1 MKTTGL
7 SGNEMYCLDRIG
19 YKAGDLVVG
28 NSVHALG
35 LGRSIG
41 SGFRAMV
48 GGEITQFTNLIEEG
62 RAAALARLEKEAV
75 DAGAIGITGVTSELI
90 FHGSNIEFLSIGSSL
105 HTKDKQ
111 TNAHEQAGTTVTET
125 LDFSTSTDGQDLFA
139 QVDAGY
145 KPIKFVFGNVAY
157 SIGLAGGIIGA
168 IKTLAR
174 GEIREFSDIFNKTRH
189 LALER
194 ITAEAEK
201 HGANA
206 IVGIETTILP
216 LVGTGLQEMLMIG
229 TASHNPDLPTGSI
242 VSSDLTPQE
251 MWNLNKMGYAPMKI
265 LIGTS
270 VYSLGLVG
278 GVTSFVK
285 SFTKGEIPELSRMI
299 YDARENAL
307 GIINKEAD
315 TIGADEVVGVKTYVY
330 QLGSGL
336 IEFLAIGTAV
346 KKTSG
351 LKNRSL
357 ELPPQA
363 FTPDWDTFINTAET
377 SFGVGLNK
385 RP

>member
-7 SGNEMYCLDRIG
+7 SGNEIYCLDKIG

-35 LGRSIG
+35 FGRSIG

-48 GGEITQFTNLIEEG
+48 GGEVTQFTSLIEEG
-62 RAAALARLEKEAV
+62 RAAALARLEKEAT
-75 DAGAIGITGVTSELI
+75 DAGAVGITGVTSELV
-90 FHGSNIEFLSIGSSL
+90 FHGSNIEFLSVGSSL
-105 HTKDKQ
+105 HTK
-111 TNAHEQAGTTVTET
+111 GTTTNEQ
-125 LDFSTSTDGQDLFA
+125 LGFSTSTDGQDLFA

-145 KPIKFVFGNVAY
+145 KPLKFVFGNVAY
-157 SIGLAGGIIGA
+157 SIGLAGGIIGSL
-168 IKTLAR
+168 KTLAR

-189 LALER
+189 LALDR
-194 ITAEAEK
+194 ITAEAAK
-201 HGANA
+201 HGANS

-216 LVGTGLQEMLMIG
+216 LMGTGLQEMLMIG
-229 TASHNPDLPTGSI
+229 TASYNPALPKDSI

-251 MWNLNKMGYAPMKI
+251 MWNLNKMGYAPLKI

-278 GVTSFVK
+278 GLTSFAK

-315 TIGADEVVGVKTYVY
+315 AIGADEVVGVKTYVY

-346 KKTSG
+346 KKVAG
-351 LKNRSL
+351 LKNQSA

-363 FTPDWDTFINTAET
+363 FTPDWDTFVNTAET